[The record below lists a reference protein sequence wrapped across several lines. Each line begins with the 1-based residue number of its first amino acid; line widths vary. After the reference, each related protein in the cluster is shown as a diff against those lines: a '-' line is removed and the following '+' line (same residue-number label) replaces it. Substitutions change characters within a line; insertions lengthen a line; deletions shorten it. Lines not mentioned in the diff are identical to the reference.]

1 MGKPLVCK
9 ALQEPLVALV
19 ADGGDRP
26 VAADNGNAPVP
37 AGKQKTGRAP
47 SGGGIVDAHAGQVSK
62 VQVIC
67 KCGGQH
73 AGHGNGGKAC
83 LKAAGVAAQENE
95 PQRFA
100 LALKLLAHQHL
111 IGVLVQVMDLGAV
124 PGAGNKALHPF
135 QNGGEKHV
143 ERALHHNDD
152 AEVLLYLQLAGIAV
166 GHEFM
171 RRDDGLD
178 LFLGLTGNVRM
189 VVQRAGNGGYGVP
202 GFPCDVLDRQQLH
215 PPFLKGCNRYRE
227 RSRKRFQLLLLLI
240 IHLRV
245 RNLQEGFG
253 NFGKLI

>member
-1 MGKPLVCK
+1 M
-9 ALQEPLVALV
+9 AE
-19 ADGGDRP
+19 
-26 VAADNGNAPVP
+26 
-37 AGKQKTGRAP
+37 
-47 SGGGIVDAHAGQVSK
+47 
-62 VQVIC
+62 
-67 KCGGQH
+67 
-73 AGHGNGGKAC
+73 KAC

-152 AEVLLYLQLAGIAV
+152 AAVLLYLQLAGIAV

-178 LFLGLTGNVRM
+178 LFLWPHGKRQDGRSARGKRWIRRTRIPFAMSLIVNSCIPLFERLQPLSGTLPETFPDPSVAYHTPTREEFARGFWQFRQIDLIELLFIVHLYGIKQSACHFVVIICGPAAVQTKNEKKIHILVILVR
-189 VVQRAGNGGYGVP
+189 V
-202 GFPCDVLDRQQLH
+202 
-215 PPFLKGCNRYRE
+215 
-227 RSRKRFQLLLLLI
+227 
-240 IHLRV
+240 
-245 RNLQEGFG
+245 
-253 NFGKLI
+253 